1 MAEEEKKPVYA
12 QIPVLSKVN
21 IGGKVYWLKDK
32 DARSVI
38 DTIYGDYLKSS
49 DKAAL
54 QEAIDA
60 KVAKTDY
67 DTKVA
72 ALEAED
78 VRIAGLVATEQQR
91 ATGVEKTLDDRLK
104 VVEGDINAGTKIKE
118 GEKLLQRNEKKELFT
133 DLCVDIKT
141 ETVNEKSATFIV
153 IYGDSGKTK
162 EISRVNANAFVKD
175 GMLKSATYDAKTHI
189 LTLTFNTDSGKTDPI
204 NVDLGTLVDTYTAG
218 DGLYFSDEGDHNF
231 AIKIATDSESFLSV
245 DANGLKVSGISTAI
259 STAVGNAKTE
269 LEGKISAEATRATD
283 AETALAGRLTVIEG
297 TGEGSIKAAVKAEQT
312 RATAAE
318 SALSGRIDTLATSS
332 HTHANKEVLDGI
344 TSTQVSNWDNEVGA
358 KTLITEEAA
367 ARDQG
372 DKDTLKA
379 AKDHAEDLI
388 KKLDSEN
395 NGAHTHTVSASGKIT
410 PNLTKTEK
418 YLTASAAGV
427 DLTVTDSDTF
437 VKAVGKSTQGL
448 AVAEYVNSI
457 TTAAQTFNDITLSVG
472 AENSEDAE
480 CLTFVQTSKSFDSI
494 ASFGKANAATGKLA
508 ADAGLAQVMTDVSVA
523 ETGTAVGSV
532 VVKSQPTIT
541 LSVADSSST
550 PGSIKYVEEVVG
562 AETAVTVSGTAASA
576 GEHNHG
582 IVVNNA

>member
-1 MAEEEKKPVYA
+1 MAEEEKKPAYA
-12 QIPVLSKVN
+12 QTPVLSKVN
-21 IGGKVYWLKDK
+21 IGGKIYYLKDA
-32 DARSVI
+32 DARKVI
-38 DTIYGDYLKSS
+38 DIIYGDYLKSA

-54 QEAIDA
+54 QSEIDK
-60 KVAKTDY
+60 KVAQTDY

-78 VRIAGLVATEQQR
+78 VRIAKLVADETTR
-91 ATGVEKTLDDRLK
+91 ATGAEKTLSDKIDNINK
-104 VVEGDINAGTKIKE
+104 VIDAGTKIKE

-133 DLCVDIKT
+133 DLCVDIKKET
-141 ETVNEKSATFIV
+141 EGTFIV

-162 EISRVNANAFVKD
+162 EISRVNANAFVTD
-175 GMLKSATYDAKTHI
+175 GMLDSATYNANTHI

-218 DGLYFSDEGDHNF
+218 NGLYFSDEGHHNF
-231 AIKIATDSESFLSV
+231 AIKIATGSEEFLSV
-245 DANGLKVSGISTAI
+245 DANGLKISGIATAI

-269 LEGKISAEATRATD
+269 LERKISAEAERAEA
-283 AETALAGRLTVIEG
+283 AESALDGRLDVIEG
-297 TGEGSIKAAVKAEQT
+297 TGEGSIKAAVAAEQA
-312 RATAAE
+312 RATTE
-318 SALSGRIDTLATSS
+318 EGKLSGRIDTLATAS

-344 TSTQVSNWDNEVGA
+344 TSAKVSSWDHEVGA

-388 KKLDSEN
+388 SKLDSEN
-395 NGAHTHTVSASGKIT
+395 NGVHTHAVTASGTIT

-437 VKAVGKSTQGL
+437 VKGVGKSTQGL
-448 AVAEYVNSI
+448 AVAEYVNSV
-457 TTAAQTFNDITLSVG
+457 AAVAQTFNDITISVG
-472 AENSEDAE
+472 AENSADAE
-480 CLTFVQTSKSFDSI
+480 CLTFVQTSKSFDSLGTV
-494 ASFGKANAATGKLA
+494 GKANAATGKLA
-508 ADAGLAQVMTDVSVA
+508 AGDGLAQVMTNVSVT

-541 LSVADSSST
+541 LSVADSSTS
-550 PGSIKYVEEVVG
+550 GSIKYVEEVVG
-562 AETAVTVSGTAASA
+562 AETAVTVSGTAAEA
-576 GEHNHG
+576 GSHNHG
-582 IVVNNA
+582 IKVDTSAQ